1 MAGKKAEQTQKTA
14 VNKQSLSRHADP
26 SDKSELLWWPQICQS
41 KKRSRATEWIQFSK
55 TSGCSCPPP
64 KLHIFYYAA
73 AALLCL
79 SPAVVLNQFFPVKFS
94 WWSSFPPESSFGELQ
109 PRFILTDSTSVW
121 RLLLSEFQQG
131 SGRRRKDVCH
141 TLFPPLNKIK

>member
-1 MAGKKAEQTQKTA
+1 MTDKKAEQAQKTA
-14 VNKQSLSRHADP
+14 VNKQSLSRHTDP

-41 KKRSRATEWIQFSK
+41 KKRSRATELIQFSK
-55 TSGCSCPPP
+55 TFWMQLPPT
-64 KLHIFYYAA
+64 KAA
-73 AALLCL
+73 HLLTCNCGVAL

-94 WWSSFPPESSFGELQ
+94 WWSSFPPESSFVELQ
-109 PRFILTDSTSVW
+109 LRFILTDSTSVW

-141 TLFPPLNKIK
+141 TLFHPLNKIK